1 MRSRLTA
8 LLSVGFIFAC
18 TGGALALGGGAVLAP
33 AGGGGASASFSQYRE
48 CENGNS
54 QGGSGCQGNQGQ
66 GNQGQGNQ
74 GQQGQG
80 GQRAQTPPVQTPPA
94 STFIPQAATAKVS
107 SRGVATVR
115 CATACHI
122 VLRARRGSH
131 RVLDRLT
138 LRAQGTGTVRLSK
151 RDLARLGRGKV
162 LVTIE
167 VDGKVI
173 ATQTLR
179 LR

>member
-33 AGGGGASASFSQYRE
+33 ARDVRASASFSQYRE
-48 CENGNS
+48 GN
-54 QGGSGCQGNQGQ
+54 Q

-80 GQRAQTPPVQTPPA
+80 GQGGQTPPVQTPPA

-122 VLRARRGSH
+122 VLRARHGSH
-131 RVLDRLT
+131 RVLDRLI